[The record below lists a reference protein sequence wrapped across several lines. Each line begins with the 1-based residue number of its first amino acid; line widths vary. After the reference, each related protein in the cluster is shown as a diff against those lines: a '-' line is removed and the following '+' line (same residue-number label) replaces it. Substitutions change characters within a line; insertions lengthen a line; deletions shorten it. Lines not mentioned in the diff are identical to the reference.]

1 MISIFSPSLNPADS
15 YGIIAHQLEKYLC
28 VQGEAVQMMGFDK
41 AGSGYLYPSQ
51 GVFHLG
57 WPTVF
62 GHFPEIN
69 DGPRIAVTMFESSKI
84 PDTWA
89 PILNTMDAVITPSR
103 FCEQLFRDAGATVPI
118 HMFPLGI
125 SEVYKPVQRKVQ
137 DKFTFLTFMDRG
149 RRKGGQVALQAFLMA
164 FGNDP
169 RYQLIIKM
177 RKPGKHI
184 ILFDNPNIR
193 LIQQDMSEPE
203 LYDLYAQCDC
213 LIAPTHGEGFGLL
226 PREFA
231 ATGGVAL
238 ATNWGGTADDL
249 PAWGWPLPY
258 KLGHADWTGQPGLEG
273 LDLGD
278 WAIPD
283 VEGIAAALKRVADK
297 REFYLHNAWEQAG
310 LIPNMYSWRRFCSQ
324 VHDVYQELR

>member
-15 YGIIAHQLEKYLC
+15 YGIIAHRLEKHLC
-28 VQGEAVQMMGFDK
+28 AQGEDVQMMGFDK
-41 AGSGYLYPSQ
+41 SGSGYLYPSQ

-62 GHFPEIN
+62 GHFPDIN
-69 DGPRIAVTMFESSKI
+69 NGPKIAITMFESSKI
-84 PDTWA
+84 PETWA

-103 FCEQLFRDAGATVPI
+103 FCEQLFHDAGVTVPI
-118 HMFPLGI
+118 YMFPLGI
-125 SEVYKPVQRKVQ
+125 SEVYKPVQRPIQ

-177 RKPGKHI
+177 RKPGKYI
-184 ILFDNPNIR
+184 VLFDNPNIR
-193 LIQQDMSEPE
+193 LIQQDMTEPE
-203 LYDLYAQCDC
+203 LYELYGQCDC
-213 LIAPTHGEGFGLL
+213 MIAATHCEGFGLL

-231 ATGGVAL
+231 TTGGIAL
-238 ATNWGGTADDL
+238 ATGWGGTADDIDQ
-249 PAWGWPLPY
+249 WGWPLPY
-258 KLGHADWTGQPGLEG
+258 NLGKADWTGQPGLEG
-273 LDLGD
+273 LDLGE

-283 VEGIAAALKRVADK
+283 AAGIAELLKQVANK
-297 REFYLHNAWEQAG
+297 REFYLHNAWEQAE
-310 LIPNMYSWRRFCSQ
+310 LLPDLYSWQSFAEQ
-324 VHDVYQELR
+324 VYGVYRGLC